1 MRKNKLFIFMLAFI
15 LSISC
20 LSTIAF
26 SHSNTQSSD
35 DTELNWYFV
44 NRGKDTLP
52 ECPKEATGLLSKY
65 DAYYLGD
72 TNEKVIYLTFDEGYE
87 NGYTEQILDVL
98 KEKNVKAIFF
108 VTSHY
113 ITYSPDTVKRMVDEG
128 HIVANHT
135 NHHYSMPSV
144 TYSTDV
150 FNKELTD
157 VEDKFKELTGKDM
170 PKFFRPPMG
179 QYSQKSLAMTKDLG
193 YKTVFWSFAYGDYEP
208 SNQPSLYDGKKNILD
223 HLHDGSILLLHAIS
237 KTNADILGEVI
248 DEARKSGYEFYLLP

>member
-1 MRKNKLFIFMLAFI
+1 MNRHFNWKLTVLTFLLCFISVCHAEAKDIGWGIPKGENHEQPWPGQEF
-15 LSISC
+15 
-20 LSTIAF
+20 
-26 SHSNTQSSD
+26 D
-35 DTELNWYFV
+35 DIIRQN
-44 NRGKDTLP
+44 
-52 ECPKEATGLLSKY
+52 
-65 DAYYLGD
+65 DAYYIGPAD
-72 TNEKVIYLTFDEGYE
+72 QKMIYLTFDCGYE
-87 NGYTEQILDVL
+87 NGNTPLILDVL

-179 QYSQKSLAMTKDLG
+179 QYSEKSLAMTKDLG

-208 SNQPSLYDGKKNILD
+208 SNQPSLYEGKKNILD